1 MKVVFDFRYL
11 MHGKESIKMRLT
23 SLDIRY
29 KDNFAIFSVNFEDT
43 KMVDLILK
51 ISRPGVFY
59 IRCLSW
65 NSAIIVFKQKMER
78 RQYKSRHLIPMFLG
92 TTCIIM

>member
-51 ISRPGVFY
+51 ISRPGVFD

-78 RQYKSRHLIPMFLG
+78 RQYKSRQ
-92 TTCIIM
+92 

>member
-23 SLDIRY
+23 SFSLYSLYCFRVFKIDKDIRY

-59 IRCLSW
+59 IRCLS
-65 NSAIIVFKQKMER
+65 
-78 RQYKSRHLIPMFLG
+78 
-92 TTCIIM
+92 

>member
-1 MKVVFDFRYL
+1 MQFIRFSCFKID
-11 MHGKESIKMRLT
+11 K
-23 SLDIRY
+23 DIRY

-51 ISRPGVFY
+51 ISRPGVFD
-59 IRCLSW
+59 IRCLSG
-65 NSAIIVFKQKMER
+65 NSAIFVCKQKMER
-78 RQYKSRHLIPMFLG
+78 RRYKSRYLIPMFLG

>member
-78 RQYKSRHLIPMFLG
+78 RQYKSRQ
-92 TTCIIM
+92 